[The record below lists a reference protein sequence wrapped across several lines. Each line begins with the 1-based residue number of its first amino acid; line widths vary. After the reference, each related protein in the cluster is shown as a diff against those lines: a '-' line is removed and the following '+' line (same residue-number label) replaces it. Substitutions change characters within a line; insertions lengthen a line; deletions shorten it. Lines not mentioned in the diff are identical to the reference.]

1 MLWITTYQPLS
12 IKTRP
17 SASHL
22 NPSPEPQRDSVGA
35 YLPHPQFTF
44 EFNKKQSDKT
54 DECKE
59 KLKTQIRLNSLKKK
73 GDKFGTKLFPIPE
86 NK

>member
-1 MLWITTYQPLS
+1 MLWINTYQPLS

-22 NPSPEPQRDSVGA
+22 NPSPGPQRDTVGA

-44 EFNKKQSDKT
+44 EFTKKQSDKT
-54 DECKE
+54 DEYKE
-59 KLKTQIRLNSLKKK
+59 KLKNVDTSEFTKKPKKK
-73 GDKFGTKLFPIPE
+73 R
-86 NK
+86 